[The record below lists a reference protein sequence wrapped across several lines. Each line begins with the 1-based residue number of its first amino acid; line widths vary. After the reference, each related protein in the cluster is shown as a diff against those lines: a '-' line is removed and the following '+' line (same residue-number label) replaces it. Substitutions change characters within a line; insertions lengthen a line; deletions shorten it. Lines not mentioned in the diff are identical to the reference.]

1 MIDLYEYT
9 PAVKEFIR
17 VEVERFTKTHPEVE
31 VASGALYS
39 SPLDCW
45 LFLNF
50 DSVGNAQSVLK
61 EWSEE
66 GEPWV
71 GEDEDG
77 SFNNSCPDFDFF
89 EFGRMD
95 FDEWC
100 DEIEESTI
108 LTIRSDTVYQIDL
121 EEDGDEAANVVF
133 FQWLQSI
140 VKELEAEEVF
150 RGLNKASTFRLGVQ
164 ILDSECEA
172 FWASE

>member
-31 VASGALYS
+31 VASAALYS
-39 SPLDCW
+39 SPLNCW
-45 LFLNF
+45 LFLNC
-50 DSVGNAQSVLK
+50 DSVENAQSFLK
-61 EWSEE
+61 EWSEK

-71 GEDEDG
+71 GEDESG
-77 SFNNSCPDFDFF
+77 SFNNSCPDYDFF

-100 DEIEESTI
+100 DEIEEASI
-108 LTIRSDTVYQIDL
+108 LTIRSTEEYQIDL
-121 EEDGDEAANVVF
+121 EEDGDEAANIIF
-133 FQWLQSI
+133 FKWLLSI
-140 VKELEAEEVF
+140 VRELEAEGVF
-150 RGLNKASTFRLGVQ
+150 NGLQKASTFRLGVQ

-172 FWASE
+172 FWISE

>member
-31 VASGALYS
+31 VASAALYS
-39 SPLDCW
+39 SPLNCW

-50 DSVGNAQSVLK
+50 DSVENVQSFLK
-61 EWSEE
+61 EWSEK

-71 GEDEDG
+71 GEDESG
-77 SFNNSCPDFDFF
+77 SFNNSCPDYDFF

-100 DEIEESTI
+100 DEIEEAPI
-108 LTIRSDTVYQIDL
+108 LTIRSDAVYQVDL
-121 EEDGDEAANVVF
+121 EEDGDEAANVIF

-140 VKELEAEEVF
+140 VKELEAEKVF
-150 RGLNKASTFRLGVQ
+150 SGLNKASTFRLGVQ

-172 FWASE
+172 FWISE

>member
-31 VASGALYS
+31 VASAALYS
-39 SPLDCW
+39 SPLNCW
-45 LFLNF
+45 LFLNC
-50 DSVGNAQSVLK
+50 DSVENAQSFLK
-61 EWSEE
+61 EWSEK

-71 GEDEDG
+71 GEDESG
-77 SFNNSCPDFDFF
+77 SFNNSCPDYDFF

-100 DEIEESTI
+100 DEIEEAPI
-108 LTIRSDTVYQIDL
+108 LTIWSDAVYQVDL
-121 EEDGDEAANVVF
+121 EEDGDEAANVIF

-140 VKELEAEEVF
+140 VKELEAEKVF
-150 RGLNKASTFRLGVQ
+150 SGLNKASTFRLGVQ

-172 FWASE
+172 FWISK